1 MAVHQMIVETNQYC
15 KTNFQIIMRYL
26 ELCTLTESQI
36 DDLLGLMKEL
46 NADLT
51 VTPLQQQ
58 RSVAA
63 PGTRIFIAENDEKH
77 IVGCATL
84 CVFESPTGRKAS
96 VEDVVVLPA
105 YRGQGIGRT
114 LLQRIIDFAKNKL
127 APIDLRLTS
136 NPTRTEANALYQA
149 LGFVQRETN
158 VYKMSL

>member
-1 MAVHQMIVETNQYC
+1 
-15 KTNFQIIMRYL
+15 MRYL
-26 ELCTLTESQI
+26 ELCTLTGSQI

-46 NADLT
+46 NAELT

-58 RSVAA
+58 RSVAS
-63 PGTRIFIAENDEKH
+63 PGTRIFVAENDEKH

-96 VEDVVVLPA
+96 IEDVVVLPA

-114 LLQRIIDFAKNKL
+114 LLQRIIDFAGSKL
-127 APIDLRLTS
+127 SPIDLHLTS
-136 NPTRTEANALYQA
+136 SPWREEANALYLA
-149 LGFVQRETN
+149 LGFEKRDTN

>member
-1 MAVHQMIVETNQYC
+1 
-15 KTNFQIIMRYL
+15 MRYL
-26 ELCTLTESQI
+26 ELCTLSESQI

-46 NADLT
+46 NTELK
-51 VTPLQQQ
+51 VTAQQQQ
-58 RSVAA
+58 RSVAS
-63 PGTRIFIAENDEKH
+63 PGTRIFVAENDEKH

-136 NPTRTEANALYQA
+136 NPARTEANALYQA
-149 LGFVQRETN
+149 LGFEKRDTN
-158 VYKMSL
+158 VYKMNL

>member
-1 MAVHQMIVETNQYC
+1 
-15 KTNFQIIMRYL
+15 MRYI

-46 NADLT
+46 TAELT
-51 VTPLQQQ
+51 VTRQQQQ

-105 YRGQGIGRT
+105 YQGQGI
-114 LLQRIIDFAKNKL
+114 
-127 APIDLRLTS
+127 
-136 NPTRTEANALYQA
+136 
-149 LGFVQRETN
+149 
-158 VYKMSL
+158 

>member
-1 MAVHQMIVETNQYC
+1 
-15 KTNFQIIMRYL
+15 MRYL
-26 ELCTLTESQI
+26 ELCTLTGFQI

-46 NADLT
+46 NADLK
-51 VTPLQQQ
+51 VTAQQQQ
-58 RSVAA
+58 RSVAS
-63 PGTRIFIAENDEKH
+63 PGTRIFVAENDEKH

-114 LLQRIIDFAKNKL
+114 LLTRIIDFAKNKL

-136 NPTRTEANALYQA
+136 NPTRMEANAMYQA
-149 LGFVQRETN
+149 LGFEKRDTN
-158 VYKMSL
+158 VYMMKL

>member
-1 MAVHQMIVETNQYC
+1 
-15 KTNFQIIMRYL
+15 MRYL
-26 ELCTLTESQI
+26 ELCTLSDSQI

-46 NADLT
+46 NAELK
-51 VTPLQQQ
+51 VTAQQQQ

-114 LLQRIIDFAKNKL
+114 LLQRIIDFAGSKL
-127 APIDLRLTS
+127 SPIDLRLTS
-136 NPTRTEANALYQA
+136 NPSRVEANAMYQA

-158 VYKMSL
+158 VYMMKL

>member
-1 MAVHQMIVETNQYC
+1 
-15 KTNFQIIMRYL
+15 MRYL

-36 DDLLGLMKEL
+36 ADLLGLMKEL
-46 NADLT
+46 NAELN
-51 VTPLQQQ
+51 VTAQQQQ
-58 RSVAA
+58 RSVAS

-96 VEDVVVLPA
+96 VEDVLVLPA

-136 NPTRTEANALYQA
+136 NPVRTEANALY
-149 LGFVQRETN
+149 LSMGFEKRDTN
-158 VYKMSL
+158 VYKMEIK

>member
-1 MAVHQMIVETNQYC
+1 
-15 KTNFQIIMRYL
+15 MRYL

-36 DDLLGLMKEL
+36 EDLLGLMKEL
-46 NADLT
+46 NAELK
-51 VTPLQQQ
+51 VTALQQQ

-77 IVGCATL
+77 VVGCATL

-105 YRGQGIGRT
+105 YRGQGIGST
-114 LLQRIIDFAKNKL
+114 LMQRIIDFAKNKL

-136 NPTRTEANALYQA
+136 NPSRTEANALYLA
-149 LGFVQRETN
+149 LGFEKRDTN

>member
-1 MAVHQMIVETNQYC
+1 
-15 KTNFQIIMRYL
+15 MRYL
-26 ELCTLTESQI
+26 ELCTLSESQI
-36 DDLLGLMKEL
+36 EDLLGLMKEL
-46 NADLT
+46 TADMQ
-51 VTPLQQQ
+51 VTALQQQ

-136 NPTRTEANALYQA
+136 NPARTEANALYQA
-149 LGFVQRETN
+149 MGFEKRDTN
-158 VYKMSL
+158 VYMIKL

>member
-1 MAVHQMIVETNQYC
+1 
-15 KTNFQIIMRYL
+15 MRYL
-26 ELCTLTESQI
+26 ELCTLTGSQI

-46 NADLT
+46 NAELT
-51 VTPLQQQ
+51 VTALQQQ
-58 RSVAA
+58 RSVAS

-114 LLQRIIDFAKNKL
+114 LLERIINFARTKL
-127 APIDLRLTS
+127 SPIDLRLTS
-136 NPTRTEANALYQA
+136 NPTRTEANAMYQA
-149 LGFVQRETN
+149 LGFVQRDTN
-158 VYKMSL
+158 VYMMKL

>member
-1 MAVHQMIVETNQYC
+1 
-15 KTNFQIIMRYL
+15 MRYL
-26 ELCTLTESQI
+26 ELCTLTESQV

-46 NADLT
+46 TAELT
-51 VTPLQQQ
+51 VTRQQQQ

-63 PGTRIFIAENDEKH
+63 QGTRIFIAENDEKH

-114 LLQRIIDFAKNKL
+114 LLQRIIDFARTKL

-136 NPTRTEANALYQA
+136 NPSRTEAITLYQA
-149 LGFVQRETN
+149 LGFEKRDTN
-158 VYKMSL
+158 VYRMVIE

>member
-1 MAVHQMIVETNQYC
+1 
-15 KTNFQIIMRYL
+15 MRYN

-46 NADLT
+46 NPELT
-51 VTPLQQQ
+51 VTPAQQ
-58 RSVAA
+58 RRAVGA
-63 PGTRIFIAENDEKH
+63 PGTRIFIAENDAKQ

-84 CVFESPTGRKAS
+84 CVYESPTGRKAS

-114 LLQRIIDFAKNKL
+114 LLERIINFARTKL

-136 NPTRTEANALYQA
+136 QPCRVEANALYEA
-149 LGFVQRETN
+149 LGFKKRDTN
-158 VYKMSL
+158 VYRMVID

>member
-1 MAVHQMIVETNQYC
+1 MIVETNQYC
-15 KTNFQIIMRYL
+15 KTNFQNTMRYL

-105 YRGQGIGRT
+105 YRGQGIGRI

-136 NPTRTEANALYQA
+136 NPSRTEANALYLA
-149 LGFVQRETN
+149 LGFVQRDTN
-158 VYKMSL
+158 VYMMKL

>member
-1 MAVHQMIVETNQYC
+1 
-15 KTNFQIIMRYL
+15 MRYN

-46 NADLT
+46 NAEIP
-51 VTPLQQQ
+51 VTAQTQQ
-58 RSVAA
+58 RAVAS
-63 PGTRIFIAENDEKH
+63 PGTRIFIAENDAKQ

-84 CVFESPTGRKAS
+84 CVYESPTGRKAS

-114 LLQRIIDFAKNKL
+114 LLERIINFARTKL

-149 LGFVQRETN
+149 LGFEKRDTN
-158 VYKMSL
+158 VYKMEIK